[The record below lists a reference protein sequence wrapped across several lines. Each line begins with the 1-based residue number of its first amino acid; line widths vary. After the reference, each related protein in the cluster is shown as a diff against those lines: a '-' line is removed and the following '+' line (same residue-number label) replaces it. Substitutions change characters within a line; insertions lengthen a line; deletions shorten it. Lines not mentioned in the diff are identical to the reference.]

1 MLVLD
6 GPFMHERRGIPPALE
21 LRSWVL
27 SQAQRV
33 AVEADL
39 GVEPDLGEVMR
50 SVRSPMAMA
59 RGGLLVT
66 AAFGAKRAAPQALT
80 TAGARMPSGD
90 MTT

>member
-1 MLVLD
+1 
-6 GPFMHERRGIPPALE
+6 MHKRRELHQPLE
-21 LRSWVL
+21 LRSWAL

-66 AAFGAKRAAPQALT
+66 TAFGAERAAPQALT